1 MWQRLIQN
9 TNMDNYDSDSTSST
23 DTDTDIEK
31 DIAAPSTSGT
41 QSSHNLRVYSAV
53 QLLHVENAIILG

>member
-1 MWQRLIQN
+1 
-9 TNMDNYDSDSTSST
+9 MDNYDSDSTSST